1 MSDRG
6 LRLGL
11 VNCLLLKIVAPQ
23 CNAARPLYLPAKIIH
38 HRQHCR
44 YAPSWFCSFLLLAS
58 LTGAGCANDDGL
70 MVPQYVDIT
79 SQANI
84 DFTHVNGASGRYY
97 YVETYGSGAA
107 FFDFDADG
115 YQDLYIVNSGPLPGF
130 DLAGESPANTLYR
143 NEGIGSFR
151 DVTAAAGVGDRSYGM
166 GTCAGDI
173 DNDGHVDLYVTNLGA
188 NILYRNQGNGTFID
202 ATDAAGVGDRR
213 VGSSAAFADWDG
225 DGDLDLYVANYA
237 KFSLDTDQACFQG
250 RIRVYCDPEKYEG
263 DSGVF
268 YRNDGNGHFADVT
281 REVGGYTEAGRQLGV
296 VFGDYDDD
304 GDQDLYV
311 ANDGMA
317 NFLFNNDGKGFFTE
331 VGMVSGVALNDGGRP
346 EAGMGTDFGDYDN
359 DGDLDLVVCNFQ
371 WESNRLFR
379 NEGKG
384 AFIDATALSR
394 VGPAT
399 LPVLTFGTDFFDY
412 DNDGDLD
419 LFMVNGHVNDKA
431 QIFDQAVTFAQRDQL
446 FRNEGD
452 GTFLD
457 VSKRSGSALQRLLV
471 GRGAALSD
479 YDNDGDIDIY
489 VCNNN
494 GPGVLLQNDGGN
506 RGHWIAIRAVG
517 TVSNRDGIG
526 ARIRV
531 RAGDLVMTKEV
542 RSGSGYLSQ
551 NDFRVHFGLGTQTM
565 VDEIH
570 IRWPSGI
577 SQRMGRVSADQF
589 IVATEPRAL

>member
-1 MSDRG
+1 
-6 LRLGL
+6 
-11 VNCLLLKIVAPQ
+11 
-23 CNAARPLYLPAKIIH
+23 
-38 HRQHCR
+38 
-44 YAPSWFCSFLLLAS
+44 
-58 LTGAGCANDDGL
+58 

-551 NDFRVHFGLGTQTM
+551 NDFRVHFGLGTQTV
-565 VDEIH
+565 VDEID

>member
-38 HRQHCR
+38 HPQLCR

-58 LTGAGCANDDGL
+58 LTGAGCANDDEL

-565 VDEIH
+565 VDEID